1 MAWYALR
8 LSSDRAMP
16 SGHVTQGLRD
26 FEWVID
32 HGVRSQGLRVSV
44 AVSGDVE
51 KMENLPDCAEAAN
64 KEAERLSPGD
74 FDCGRGFEGSVVD
87 FVGI

>member
-1 MAWYALR
+1 VSKTLR
-8 LSSDRAMP
+8 
-16 SGHVTQGLRD
+16 
-26 FEWVID
+26 EE
-32 HGVRSQGLRVSV
+32 VSV

-51 KMENLPDCAEAAN
+51 KMENLPGCAEAAN

>member
-1 MAWYALR
+1 MGYRPWRPLPGATLR
-8 LSSDRAMP
+8 
-16 SGHVTQGLRD
+16 
-26 FEWVID
+26 EE
-32 HGVRSQGLRVSV
+32 VSV

-51 KMENLPDCAEAAN
+51 KMENLPGCAEAN